1 MKMSKYSDDFFREY
15 EEIYSD
21 SEKQNTYRSADRGIS
36 GGNEPNR
43 NRRPRGSAQR
53 NSISSARRTQRERE
67 FYDYESGDNYDR
79 NDRQGETYRTV
90 SRRPSNAS
98 GSPRPRSPRPSSD
111 QPHYKLPR
119 TARRAIIIGVLI
131 VFVVGLLSGLI
142 AIVSSASGGV
152 NVEELKTTQVAAR
165 QVALSWDKAKK
176 AEGYRVL
183 MSQGESED
191 YQEYQLIDDPDTCEI
206 TVSDLEQAARYNF
219 SVTAVRSGKDIG
231 NPTKL
236 PAIWTKPDAPEITNI
251 MSTQKGEIHVDW
263 SENDKAEG
271 YILEYKKD
279 GGEYTA
285 DTTLTFSAGDDR
297 KTDITGL
304 EVNATYTV
312 RMSSYYTPQDQLRGD
327 PGAEQSVK
335 VVAEDTPAKP
345 KAPDQ
350 KLDSAIDPNKPMIA
364 LTFDDGP
371 LDGGSGE
378 KILDVLEQYNAKA
391 TFFMV
396 GCNVTERAANLQR
409 KVKLKMELGNHTWN
423 HAHYGKEVTPEDIS
437 KASNEIYNVC
447 GQYPT
452 CFRSPGGMTTGTI
465 LQECAAENMP
475 AYYWSID
482 TQDWSSKNAD
492 AVYHAVVDNVQD
504 GDIVLMHEIYDSTAD
519 AVERMV
525 PELIDRGFQLV
536 TCHDLMTAKGG
547 AEPQPGKQYSNAF
560 NELPPTA

>member
-67 FYDYESGDNYDR
+67 FYDFESGDNYDR

-231 NPTKL
+231 KPTKL

-251 MSTQKGEIHVDW
+251 MSTKKGEIHVDW

-327 PGAEQSVK
+327 PFYFDVQ
-335 VVAEDTPAKP
+335 
-345 KAPDQ
+345 
-350 KLDSAIDPNKPMIA
+350 A
-364 LTFDDGP
+364 LTLLFIGLLTRIRHLDLRLCHRPAALLGFLCFCLFFRFVRIDAFRDHLSAAASVNDLTDADRKLVKKDHRNGHHALAHDIGRRDRRTQNEEDNDDIAP
-371 LDGGSGE
+371 
-378 KILDVLEQYNAKA
+378 
-391 TFFMV
+391 
-396 GCNVTERAANLQR
+396 C
-409 KVKLKMELGNHTWN
+409 GNHR
-423 HAHYGKEVTPEDIS
+423 
-437 KASNEIYNVC
+437 
-447 GQYPT
+447 
-452 CFRSPGGMTTGTI
+452 FR
-465 LQECAAENMP
+465 L
-475 AYYWSID
+475 
-482 TQDWSSKNAD
+482 
-492 AVYHAVVDNVQD
+492 
-504 GDIVLMHEIYDSTAD
+504 
-519 AVERMV
+519 
-525 PELIDRGFQLV
+525 
-536 TCHDLMTAKGG
+536 
-547 AEPQPGKQYSNAF
+547 
-560 NELPPTA
+560 

>member
-21 SEKQNTYRSADRGIS
+21 SERRNENRSANRGFSGRNEYDR
-36 GGNEPNR
+36 NHR
-43 NRRPRGSAQR
+43 SAHR
-53 NSISSARRTQRERE
+53 NSIRGSQGTQRPRE

-79 NDRQGETYRTV
+79 NDRQGETYRTR
-90 SRRPSNAS
+90 SQRTANAPAN
-98 GSPRPRSPRPSSD
+98 PRPKNPRPTSAR
-111 QPHYKLPR
+111 QQYKLPR
-119 TARRAIIIGVLI
+119 AARRAIMIGVLI

-142 AIVSSASGGV
+142 AIVSSATGGV
-152 NVEELKTTQVAAR
+152 NVDELKTTQVAAR

-176 AEGYRVL
+176 AEGYRVML
-183 MSQGESED
+183 SQGDSED
-191 YQEYQLIDDPDTCEI
+191 YHEYQLIDDPDTCEI
-206 TVSDLEQAARYNF
+206 TVSDLDQATRYNF
-219 SVTAVRSGKDIG
+219 SVTAVRGGKDIG
-231 NPTKL
+231 KPAKL
-236 PAIWTKPDAPEITNI
+236 PTIWTKPDAPEITNL
-251 MSTQKGEIHVDW
+251 MSTKKGEIYVDW

-285 DTTLTFSAGDDR
+285 DATLTFSASDDR

-304 EVNATYTV
+304 ETGATYTV
-312 RMSSYYTPQDQLRGD
+312 RMSSYFTPQDQLRGD

-350 KLDSAIDPNKPMIA
+350 KLDGAIDPTKPMIA

-378 KILDVLEQYNAKA
+378 KILDVLEQHNAKA

-396 GCNVTERAANLQR
+396 GCNVTDRAANLQR

-423 HAHYGKEVTPEDIS
+423 HARYGQEVTPEDIS
-437 KASNEIYNVC
+437 KASNEIYSVC

-452 CFRSPGGMTTGTI
+452 CFRSPGGMTTGRI
-465 LQECAAENMP
+465 LQECEAENMP

-536 TCHDLMTAKGG
+536 TCHALVTAKGG
-547 AEPQPGKQYSNAF
+547 AEPVPGKQYSNAF
-560 NELPPTA
+560 NELPPAA